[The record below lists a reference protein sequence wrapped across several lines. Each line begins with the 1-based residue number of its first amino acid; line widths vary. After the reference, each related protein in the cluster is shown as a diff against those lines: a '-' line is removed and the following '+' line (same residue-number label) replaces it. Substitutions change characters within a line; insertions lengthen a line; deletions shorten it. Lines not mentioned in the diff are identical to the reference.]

1 MQYLISDLLES
12 RLKSL
17 ISSLSKRIF
26 CKRTIADEINKFK
39 IGVFKHWL
47 FLSCRF
53 SIAFLKYFAAISP
66 RFCPFVITTALAVLP
81 WLIRCACGGVMV
93 AYMVDNLRDTGI
105 NLADRLRMHILWVG
119 SNLYRSSP
127 IRLETSFP
135 ILVDPLDMVPRMP
148 ECGTDPKRGPPGPR
162 NSVPVRIL
170 PTPIGI

>member
-53 SIAFLKYFAAISP
+53 SIAFLKCFNTVSARSGPLFITLP
-66 RFCPFVITTALAVLP
+66 VVRLPCVIVGMYSGYL
-81 WLIRCACGGVMV
+81 V
-93 AYMVDNLRDTGI
+93 AYMVDNWRDTGI
-105 NLADRLRMHILWVG
+105 NLADRLRKHILRVG